1 MEAATVLRRAR
12 RHSHLTLRELAG
24 RAGTSHATLSAYEAG
39 RKVPTV
45 ATLDRIVRAAGLE
58 LTDDLAP
65 AVGGVDP
72 TARGRELIEVLELAA
87 MFPARHEPELTFPR
101 FGRR

>member
-12 RHSHLTLRELAG
+12 RRSRLTLRELAG

-45 ATLDRIVRAAGLE
+45 ATLDRIVRAAGSSS
-58 LTDDLAP
+58 TSSNRRWAASIAP
-65 AVGGVDP
+65 PA
-72 TARGRELIEVLELAA
+72 ARS
-87 MFPARHEPELTFPR
+87 
-101 FGRR
+101 